1 MPLMASYTTR
11 DTSADT
17 TGTRPEQQ
25 PLFDGCAPQNFAVS
39 DHNERGRQAP
49 LDKYAK
55 SVGNLAADS
64 AEFTRSEQAQ
74 QHTTEPEKNNTE
86 ISGDTP
92 TNRRIAEQRAK
103 RWKMMHHLWEF
114 SALQRVR
121 HCKKYFATIRTKEGD
136 IGKVK
141 EVQVRRSEDKKAV
154 GYAGL
159 QTCGSVWA
167 CPACSAKIQA
177 QRRLELGLLMTIAAS
192 EGFTVVF
199 TTYTLRHKKGQPLST
214 LWDGLTYAH
223 RRVKQDKKVN
233 KLRKA
238 HGEIGSVKATEV
250 TYGDN
255 GWHPHIHSL
264 RFFEGELTQ
273 ADVDELRRNEFRA
286 WKAAAKK
293 KGLGLPTASAFK
305 MELLDLGD
313 EHTAGQVGRYLVKD
327 LDEEAKETEQG
338 QRVSDAGKKVS
349 GITFEMQGGATKA
362 ARRTTSFTPME
373 LFQEFLDTGNVEYL
387 ERFNEYELASKGKR
401 ALVWS
406 PKLKQ
411 RFHVQEKTDEAIANE
426 TVGTEEDRVFGITE
440 EGWQRVVDTRA
451 AAVLLNTLQQQG
463 IAQAKELCNQLGI
476 EIND

>member
-1 MPLMASYTTR
+1 MSVYVNNGNMGQQDSDPQLDFT
-11 DTSADT
+11 
-17 TGTRPEQQ
+17 PESRNKVATKK
-25 PLFDGCAPQNFAVS
+25 AP
-39 DHNERGRQAP
+39 QAP

-55 SVGNLAADS
+55 SVGKSAVDS
-64 AEFTRSEQAQ
+64 AVFTQSEQAQ
-74 QHTTEPEKNNTE
+74 QHTTELEKNNTE
-86 ISGDTP
+86 IDWDTP
-92 TNRRIAEQRAK
+92 TNRRTLEQRAK
-103 RWKMMHHLWEF
+103 RWKMVHHLWEF

-121 HCKKYFATIRTKEGD
+121 RCKKYFAMFRTKDGD

-141 EVQVRRSEDKKAV
+141 EVQVRQSEDKKAV

-177 QRRLELGLLMTIAAS
+177 QRRLEIGLLMAAAAS

-199 TTYTLRHKKGQPLST
+199 TTYTLRHKKGQALSL
-214 LWDGLTYAH
+214 LWEGLTYAH
-223 RRVKQDKKVN
+223 QRVKQDKTVG

-238 HGEIGSVKATEV
+238 HNEVGAVRAVEV

-264 RFFEGELTQ
+264 RFFENDVTQ

-293 KGLGLPTASAFK
+293 KGLGLPSASAFK
-305 MELLDLGD
+305 MDLVDLGD
-313 EHTAGQVGRYLVKD
+313 EHTAGQVGRYMVKD

-338 QRVSDAGKKVS
+338 QKIIDSGKKVS
-349 GITFEMQGGATKA
+349 GITFEMQGGATKS
-362 ARRTTSFTPME
+362 ARRTMSFTPME
-373 LFQEFLDTGNVEYL
+373 LFQEFLDTGNVEFL

-401 ALVWS
+401 ALTWS
-406 PKLKQ
+406 PGLKQ
-411 RFHVQEKTDEAIANE
+411 RFHVREKTDEAIANE

-440 EGWQRVVDTRA
+440 AGWQRVVETRA
-451 AAVLLNTLQQQG
+451 AAMLLNTLQQQG
-463 IAQAKELCNQLGI
+463 VIEAKRLCKQMGI
-476 EIND
+476 EFNH